1 MRDHIMFYIAE
12 TNANESVNN
21 ASLWKPVDAK
31 DLSAAKRAA
40 SNARMFQRTAAWVGR
55 QKADGSFY
63 AVAVKRCDA
72 ISGKSKPWTD
82 L

>member
-1 MRDHIMFYIAE
+1 MFYIAE

-21 ASLWKPVDAK
+21 ASLWKPVEAK
-31 DLSAAKRAA
+31 NLSAAKRAA
-40 SNARMFQRTAAWVGR
+40 SNARVFQRTAAWVGR
-55 QKADGSFY
+55 QKADSTFY

-72 ISGKSKPWTD
+72 ISGKPFAWVN

>member
-1 MRDHIMFYIAE
+1 MFYIAE
-12 TNANESVNN
+12 TNANEFVNN
-21 ASLWKPVDAK
+21 VALWKPVEAK

-40 SNARMFQRTAAWVGR
+40 SKARMFQRTAAWVGR
-55 QKADGSFY
+55 QKADGTFY

-72 ISGKSKPWTD
+72 ISGKSKPWAD